1 MAIFTNYTKADV
13 SDDLEQYTESNR
25 KEIQNV
31 IDKINNI
38 QNNYIFNWEY
48 DVQRKKFV
56 MPDESN

>member
-1 MAIFTNYTKADV
+1 LAIFTNSTKADV
-13 SDDLEQYTESNR
+13 SESLEQYIENNK

-48 DVQRKKFV
+48 DVQRKKFI